1 MYLTRDAFRATS
13 SPKCVTRDAFRGTPP
28 PPLATPTLLY
38 SHSGGEGFRGRLWAL
53 GRGPWAR
60 LSEEAG
66 GRGVGG
72 EGCRGRGL
80 GDDGGGGGRG
90 GTEGPHTRT
99 TVPWRGRPQ
108 EREQLRSCVS
118 CGESAQGTEG
128 EGPRPLPHASWLVAR
143 GRRHRRGHRH
153 CADVI
158 LVSAIRPTPSYR
170 GKVPAFSGPS
180 LRRAGGGLAFGKPRG
195 DPPPRGGS
203 KVFASPAP
211 VSEPGIRKVI
221 SPKIGIDAGVIDAR

>member
-1 MYLTRDAFRATS
+1 MTAAAIPS
-13 SPKCVTRDAFRGTPP
+13 STPGLP
-28 PPLATPTLLY
+28 
-38 SHSGGEGFRGRLWAL
+38 GGGWASVVGF
-53 GRGPWAR
+53 GPWAFGLGR
-60 LSEEAG
+60 VIRG
-66 GRGVGG
+66 GGG

-195 DPPPRGGS
+195 GPPPPRGGS